1 MVYDNEEKVV
11 TVMVTYDNDVL
22 NATVSMD
29 TDDGTTDGENASLT
43 FRNVKKEATLDGDKG
58 SAHCEKTLT
67 RRGLA
72 ADGYILFTAN
82 DDETKKAEVMLFL
95 NGVQVDDVVLNECL
109 TMVL

>member
-43 FRNVKKEATLDGDKG
+43 FRNVKKEATLGGDG
-58 SAHCEKTLT
+58 STALTVNKTLT
-67 RRGLA
+67 GRGWLPTDQFAFQLA
-72 ADGYILFTAN
+72 AGDDDTNKALEDGTVKLENA
-82 DDETKKAEVMLFL
+82 L
-95 NGVQVDDVVLNECL
+95 G
-109 TMVL
+109 